1 MYQTGT
7 EILYLNILQSMG
19 QAVFIYNLNHGI
31 VFWNRCAENIY
42 GYTAGEVIGR
52 SPTELLAEAKDASL
66 SEIILERTV
75 NGESWCGQFP
85 IKNKSVESFVVIC
98 ANTPFRDRNGT
109 LVGAMCVSTDSRPYQ
124 LNSELQPLQTS
135 IASKISNLALKVKLK
150 MKRGYTYHDED
161 TSITPR
167 GHIDPSP
174 FGVFYSTGTQSRNMM
189 GENKHN
195 YLSSKAE
202 EWIVKD
208 RMVWPWKGNEVV
220 RQQTSSSAPAELDY
234 GKMEDSGSWLSTLH
248 VRSMDDEILWE
259 DLITK
264 QQIGQGSCG
273 TVYHGLWCGSD
284 VAVKVFA
291 YQEFSDDVIISF
303 RQEVSLMKRLR
314 HPNILLFMGAVTS
327 SPQHLC
333 IVTEFLPRGSLFRI
347 LQRNATRLDRKLRL
361 QMAIDIVG
369 DFGLSRI
376 KHQTY
381 LQTKSGKGTPQWMA
395 LEIFCNEQANEKSD
409 VYSYGVVLWEIV
421 TGKVPWDDL
430 NPMQVIA
437 AVGFMNQRLE
447 IPKDADPLWASLI
460 ESCWCRVTEILCSEA
475 IWLVDGSS
483 VDFTRATLRKC

>member
-1 MYQTGT
+1 MEINKKPPTGEELLRKIQELEARHALLMHQTGT

-19 QAVFIYNLNHGI
+19 QAVFIYDLNHRI

-52 SPTELLAEAKDASL
+52 SPTELLAEPKDASL
-66 SEIILERTV
+66 SEMILERTV
-75 NGESWCGQFP
+75 NGESWCGEFP
-85 IKNKSVESFVVIC
+85 IKNKCGESFVVIC
-98 ANTPFRDRNGT
+98 ANTPFRDENGT
-109 LVGAMCVSTDSRPYQ
+109 
-124 LNSELQPLQTS
+124 E
-135 IASKISNLALKVKLK
+135 
-150 MKRGYTYHDED
+150 E
-161 TSITPR
+161 
-167 GHIDPSP
+167 P
-174 FGVFYSTGTQSRNMM
+174 FSRNMM
-189 GENKHN
+189 GDGSENKHK

-202 EWIVKD
+202 EWAVKD
-208 RMVWPWKGNEVV
+208 RMVWPWKEKELV
-220 RQQTSSSAPAELDY
+220 RQQTRSSAPAELDC
-234 GKMEDSGSWLSTLH
+234 GKKMEASGSWLSTLH
-248 VRSMDDEILWE
+248 VSSMDDEILWE

-264 QQIGQGSCG
+264 QQIGQ
-273 TVYHGLWCGSD
+273 
-284 VAVKVFA
+284 
-291 YQEFSDDVIISF
+291 DDVIISF

-347 LQRNATRLDRKLRL
+347 LQRNATRLDWKLRL
-361 QMAIDIVG
+361 QMAIDIIG

-381 LQTKSGKGTPQWMA
+381 LKTKSGKGTPQWMA
-395 LEIFCNEQANEKSD
+395 PENFRNEQANEKSD

-430 NPMQVIA
+430 NPMQACYYQNLKYQVIA

-460 ESCWCRVTEILCSEA
+460 ESCWCRFGLIDENYLTIC
-475 IWLVDGSS
+475 
-483 VDFTRATLRKC
+483 